1 MEYSRILAPIVALV
15 AWSLIMLLWLAV
27 ARRRAFAAMGISW
40 GTIPRGS
47 RGANL
52 DGKAPD
58 EAQWPAHNYMHLMEQ
73 PTVFYAIALTLALMD
88 MGGGINLYLAWGYV
102 GLRII
107 HSIVQATINIVQ
119 IRFTIFA
126 LATLCLLGLTVHAG
140 ARILHDCLGWGL
152 FVH

>member
-1 MEYSRILAPIVALV
+1 MEYSPILAPIVALV

-73 PTVFYAIALTLALMD
+73 PTVFYAIALTLALMG

>member
-1 MEYSRILAPIVALV
+1 MEYSPILAPIVALV
-15 AWSLIMLLWLAV
+15 EWSLIMLLWLAV

-119 IRFTIFA
+119 VRFTIFA